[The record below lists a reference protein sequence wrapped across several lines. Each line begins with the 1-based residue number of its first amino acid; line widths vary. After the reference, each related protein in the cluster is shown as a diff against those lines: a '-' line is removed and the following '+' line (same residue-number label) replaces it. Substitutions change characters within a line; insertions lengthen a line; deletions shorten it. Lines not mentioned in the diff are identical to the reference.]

1 MKILPVWNNV
11 KESASASSHAERTQ
25 QRSECGRSPGA
36 SAPTT
41 ASPVSR
47 IAAPYQS
54 TLSLSGVTIIGA
66 DANTGL
72 SVNMYCPPPP
82 LLDLF
87 LEDLRVG
94 GAQAQKAHIPS
105 PFSLSFSL
113 ARSHTRYFPARSLKP
128 ARLDRF
134 ALIVPD
140 ELLHFLANVSPSAI
154 GKERNEGKSLPP
166 WRCHFHTLRLAAC
179 QQTGHSK
186 EAEWTERNQEPNDH
200 S

>member
-1 MKILPVWNNV
+1 MLMNKIKYPCVRSKL
-11 KESASASSHAERTQ
+11 SLM
-25 QRSECGRSPGA
+25 RSEGFSKGDICVWERRVLVA
-36 SAPTT
+36 H
-41 ASPVSR
+41 
-47 IAAPYQS
+47 
-54 TLSLSGVTIIGA
+54 
-66 DANTGL
+66 
-72 SVNMYCPPPP
+72 P
-82 LLDLF
+82 LPIL
-87 LEDLRVG
+87 
-94 GAQAQKAHIPS
+94 
-105 PFSLSFSL
+105 SL
-113 ARSHTRYFPARSLKP
+113 ARSLSLSRSHARYFPARSLKP

-200 S
+200 SWPLFTRADHSIHSGIMCFLRH